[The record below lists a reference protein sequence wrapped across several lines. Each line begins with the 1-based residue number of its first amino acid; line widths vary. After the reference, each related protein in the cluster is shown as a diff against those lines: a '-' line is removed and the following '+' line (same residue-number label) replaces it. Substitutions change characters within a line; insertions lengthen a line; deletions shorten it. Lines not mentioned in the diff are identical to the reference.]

1 MIHKVIDGWCLKLGT
16 GSTNFQ
22 NRITVVTK
30 APELKKK

>member
-1 MIHKVIDGWCLKLGT
+1 MIHKVIGGWCLKLGT